1 MQNPKDVIAIQSIGA
16 IPTILEAVAA
26 ITGLRF
32 VCVAR
37 VTQDSWTTC
46 AVLDQLNFGLKPGD
60 GLDITTTLCE
70 EVRDTNKSVII
81 DHVNEDDK
89 YRNHHTPRIYGFQS
103 YISVP
108 LSRKDGE
115 YFGTLCALDP
125 LPAKLSNTATI
136 ASMNMFCELISL
148 QLESEIILAETYKE
162 LMDERETAELREQF
176 IAVLGH
182 DLRNP
187 LNAILTATQMLNAI
201 PDLEPKINSK
211 VQMIQNSAQRIS
223 VLIDDVVDFTKGRMG
238 GGIAIDLR
246 HENSISQ
253 MLEHVVA
260 ELISKHSDRE
270 VITEIDPNIAL
281 LCDSGRIG
289 QLLSNL
295 LKNALVHGDA
305 NQPIQVAANCKDG
318 LFKISV
324 TNGGPV
330 LSRDTIKELFKPF
343 VRGVSSNSSDGLGLG
358 LFIINEIARSH
369 GGQIRVLS
377 DENETSFIFTI
388 KTAEFIERRN
398 HTNNACEFVEKRETL
413 NS

>member
-1 MQNPKDVIAIQSIGA
+1 MQNQNDVIAIQSIGA

-37 VTQDSWTTC
+37 VTKDSWTTC

-81 DHVNEDDK
+81 DHVSEDAR
-89 YRNHHTPRIYGFQS
+89 YRDHHTPKIYGFQS

-148 QLESEIILAETYKE
+148 QLESEIIHAETYKE
-162 LMDERETAELREQF
+162 LMNERETAELREQF

-187 LNAILTATQMLNAI
+187 LNAILTAAQMLNAI
-201 PDLEPKINSK
+201 PELEPKINSK

-246 HENSISQ
+246 HESSISS

-260 ELISKHSDRE
+260 ELVSKHSDRE
-270 VITEIDPNIAL
+270 VITEIDSNIAL
-281 LCDSGRIG
+281 LCDSGRLG

-305 NQPIQVAANCKDG
+305 NQPIRVAAHCKDG

-343 VRGVSSNSSDGLGLG
+343 VRGESSKGSEGLGLG

-377 DENETSFIFTI
+377 DKNETSFIFTI
-388 KTAEFIERRN
+388 KTADFIERRN
-398 HTNNACEFVEKRETL
+398 TTSKTCDFVEKREIVG
-413 NS
+413 S

>member
-1 MQNPKDVIAIQSIGA
+1 MQNRFINDVKAIQSIGA
-16 IPTILEAVAA
+16 IPTILEAVSA

-37 VTQDSWTTC
+37 VTEDSWTTC
-46 AVLDQLNFGLKPGD
+46 AVLDQLDFGLKPGD
-60 GLDITTTLCE
+60 CLDITTTLCQ
-70 EVRDTNKSVII
+70 EVRETNKSVII
-81 DHVNEDDK
+81 DHVNEDARYK
-89 YRNHHTPRIYGFQS
+89 EHHTPKIYGFQS

-108 LSRKDGE
+108 LARKDGE

-148 QLESEIILAETYKE
+148 QLESEVILAETHKE

-187 LNAILTATQMLNAI
+187 LNAILTATQMLNAM
-201 PDLEPKINSK
+201 PNLEPKINNK
-211 VQMIQNSAQRIS
+211 VKMIQNSAQRIS

-238 GGIAIDLR
+238 GGIALDLH
-246 HENSISQ
+246 HENSISGL
-253 MLEHVVA
+253 LEHVVT
-260 ELISKHSDRE
+260 ELVSNNSDRE
-270 VITEIDPNIAL
+270 VITEIDSNLAL

-295 LKNALVHGDA
+295 LKNALVHG
-305 NQPIQVAANCKDG
+305 NTGQPIRVSASCKDG

-330 LSRDTIKELFKPF
+330 LSRDTIKNLFKPF
-343 VRGVSSNSSDGLGLG
+343 VRGASSKGSEGLGLG
-358 LFIINEIARSH
+358 LFIVNEIARSH
-369 GGQIRVLS
+369 GGEIRVRS
-377 DENETSFIFTI
+377 SEEETSFIFTI
-388 KTAEFIERRN
+388 KTADFIERRN
-398 HTNNACEFVEKRETL
+398 NTNNVCNYVEKREL
-413 NS
+413 V